1 MPPGI
6 HPPSQ
11 NVFYRPSTCSRVDL
25 AKFGMVC
32 LAGLGVLPRYYC
44 SKASLPLS
52 PVSKGNPMGA
62 LRFAIENQKPRF
74 KIFLR
79 LRRAV
84 EGRLPR
90 YI

>member
-11 NVFYRPSTCSRVDL
+11 NVFYRPSKCSRVDL

-84 EGRLPR
+84 
-90 YI
+90 